1 MKDQIQIQNQIQNQI
16 LMSDESPFM
25 LEGVDRGGRVW
36 KRRNERLADPCIS
49 ETDRY
54 GGGASLMVCGG
65 ISGLY
70 RTDLVIQGNLNGV
83 RYRDEI
89 LQQQEEPFMQNHPE
103 VEMFQHDNTR
113 PHTVRVC

>member
-16 LMSDESPFM
+16 LISDESPFM
-25 LEGVDRGGRVW
+25 LEGVDGGGRVW

-54 GGGASLMVCGG
+54 GGGASLMVWGG

-70 RTDLVIQGNLNGV
+70 RTNLVVIPGNLNGV

-89 LQQQEEPFMQNHPE
+89 LQ
-103 VEMFQHDNTR
+103 
-113 PHTVRVC
+113 